1 MKHDVDELSEQDQ
14 RRAYEELT
22 IPTGEFVALFA
33 SALML
38 LALFFGTAT
47 LSGAAKAVAADVAAT
62 FSRASAQIRTVGTHL
77 EARAS
82 EQNTISEKLHQC
94 RSMLVAD
101 RLT

>member
-1 MKHDVDELSEQDQ
+1 MKHDLDELSEQDQ

-38 LALFFGTAT
+38 LALFFGAAT
-47 LSGAAKAVAADVAAT
+47 LSGAAKAIAADVAAT
-62 FSRASAQIRTVGTHL
+62 FSRASAEIRTVGTHL

-82 EQNTISEKLHQC
+82 EQGAISEKLH
-94 RSMLVAD
+94 
-101 RLT
+101 

>member
-38 LALFFGTAT
+38 LALFFATAT
-47 LSGAAKAVAADVAAT
+47 FSAAAKAIAADVAAT
-62 FSRASAQIRTVGTHL
+62 FSHASAQIRIVGAHL

-82 EQNTISEKLHQC
+82 EQSSISEKLH
-94 RSMLVAD
+94 
-101 RLT
+101 

>member
-1 MKHDVDELSEQDQ
+1 MKYDVDELSEQDR
-14 RRAYEELT
+14 RRAYEELI

-47 LSGAAKAVAADVAAT
+47 LSGAAKAVADDVAAT
-62 FSRASAQIRTVGTHL
+62 FSRARAEIRAAGTYL

-82 EQNTISEKLHQC
+82 EQSTILEKFH
-94 RSMLVAD
+94 
-101 RLT
+101 